1 MSSGFTSMLERACL
15 THAASL
21 AIMAAILYPRDL
33 VMKWMSRVLER
44 GEINEMARLDI
55 DFWQRD
61 TRKHIGLISLHG
73 LQVENIR
80 QWYLKL
86 INQL

>member
-1 MSSGFTSMLERACL
+1 
-15 THAASL
+15 
-21 AIMAAILYPRDL
+21 
-33 VMKWMSRVLER
+33 MKWMSRVLER